1 MVSYHVV
8 GCCTENRSKCIQ
20 SDGFY
25 GFGAYETAWTWLQK
39 LRSAKV
45 RIITSKK
52 TLYVLPKNSASP

>member
-1 MVSYHVV
+1 MWWVAAQKTGASAY
-8 GCCTENRSKCIQ
+8 NLM
-20 SDGFY
+20 DFM